1 MQISTMTSKEKATD
15 IFIAMLEHVQYNCQ
29 PSLNEKLA
37 KACSMV
43 LALEILNLTT
53 YNGED
58 APMDDK
64 TLMFW
69 TEVKTHLEYL

>member
-1 MQISTMTSKEKATD
+1 MTSKEKATEV
-15 IFIAMLEHVQYNCQ
+15 FTKMLNEVQYNCQ
-29 PSLNEKLA
+29 PTLNEKLA
-37 KACSMV
+37 KKCSIL
-43 LALEILNLTT
+43 LAEEILLLTT
-53 YNGED
+53 YNGAE

>member
-1 MQISTMTSKEKATD
+1 MTSKEKATEV
-15 IFIAMLEHVQYNCQ
+15 FTKMLNEVQYNCQ
-29 PSLNEKLA
+29 PTLNEKIDKKCSILLA
-37 KACSMV
+37 E
-43 LALEILNLTT
+43 EILLLTT
-53 YNGED
+53 YNGAE